1 MIVFIISQP
10 HSEMISKSTVI
21 VVVVVF
27 VIIIII
33 VVTDIAVAA
42 WESDKLEIIVMAIWG
57 GKFMKKRKANL
68 LCYPTYL
75 WYIYIY
81 MITPDIY
88 L

>member
-42 WESDKLEIIVMAIWG
+42 WESDKLEIIVMAI
-57 GKFMKKRKANL
+57 
-68 LCYPTYL
+68 
-75 WYIYIY
+75 
-81 MITPDIY
+81 
-88 L
+88 